1 MRGHWCCKH
10 VMYREEHVE
19 VQWWLLSSSI
29 APCRAI
35 FWKLLCPGHL
45 NSRPVY
51 HFSER
56 SQYLDT
62 QRWPST
68 SFLTIN
74 RFIYS
79 HIFTLR
85 FWSIPRSKTTKLFH
99 PRALGLCAKAVKVHA
114 PRDCLCLRY
123 PCGHSEHWRLM
134 QMQKLEVAHVP
145 LTHPPAHLHDYT
157 KKSNAKRIVQ
167 S

>member
-1 MRGHWCCKH
+1 MRGHWCWKH
-10 VMYREEHVE
+10 VMYWKEHVE

-35 FWKLLCPGHL
+35 FWKLLCPGHF
-45 NSRPVY
+45 NSIPVY
-51 HFSER
+51 HLSER
-56 SQYLDT
+56 SQYINT
-62 QRWPST
+62 QRWPTT

-79 HIFTLR
+79 HVFSPR
-85 FWSIPRSKTTKLFH
+85 FWSPFKNH
-99 PRALGLCAKAVKVHA
+99 QALPPKAVHGLCAKAVMVHA

-134 QMQKLEVAHVP
+134 QMQKLEVP

-157 KKSNAKRIVQ
+157 KNANAKRLVQ